1 MHYFT
6 TRSAEAQR
14 LSSHALDDI
23 KTAASDRTPQF
34 PQSRSL
40 GGMDDASVVR
50 TPPGFDKNEI
60 AALALVAMC
69 DGPMIELGCS
79 PGCLVTRLIRPR
91 CSGIGCRPIGQRHP
105 AGRPVWSSALLGDVF
120 QPLLGIG
127 CWQTVRAS
135 VVRPESAQ
143 AGRCVVSLGLRG
155 RGLRRC
161 ARRPARLRM
170 GDVRL
175 IGERVIDGMA
185 VL

>member
-1 MHYFT
+1 
-6 TRSAEAQR
+6 
-14 LSSHALDDI
+14 
-23 KTAASDRTPQF
+23 
-34 PQSRSL
+34 
-40 GGMDDASVVR
+40 MDDASVVR

-60 AALALVAMC
+60 AALARVAMC
-69 DGPMIELGCS
+69 DSPMIELGCS

-105 AGRPVWSSALLGDVF
+105 AGRPVWSSGAPRCVF

-127 CWQTVRAS
+127 CWQTVLLIDGKVGLGVGRGGRCVAEFDAEAIGIRVS

-143 AGRCVVSLGLRG
+143 AGRRVVSLGLRR
-155 RGLRRC
+155 RGLRRS

-185 VL
+185 VS